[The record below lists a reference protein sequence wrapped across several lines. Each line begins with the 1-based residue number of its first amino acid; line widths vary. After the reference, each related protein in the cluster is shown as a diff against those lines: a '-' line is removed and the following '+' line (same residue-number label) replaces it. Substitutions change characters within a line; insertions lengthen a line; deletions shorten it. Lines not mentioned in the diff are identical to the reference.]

1 MNLTP
6 MTVSRYGDYYTYL
19 LSAGMPSS
27 PRGVETVA
35 LQNVSVTFRGRRV
48 PRRPKDNPAIGII
61 EGLQLIAG
69 IFDLPSLQA
78 AAPRARLDLFGAQSA
93 YGPRV
98 AEQIPLVIDVLIT
111 DPATRQAVLVFDRGN
126 EPPAARPCTTSI
138 QFQVDPSGVNLNMA
152 VSMRSSDA
160 VWGLPYDLVQF
171 NLLLE
176 AVAYCTNFVPGNITF
191 HLGNA
196 HIYTATKVQA
206 AAWGSDDI
214 LVTRPI
220 ISHGPIWHDQV
231 AGARELI
238 QKRMSAR
245 ELMDQFLDGAS
256 ND

>member
-6 MTVSRYGDYYTYL
+6 VPIRHYGDYYAYL
-19 LSAGMPSS
+19 LAAGKPSA
-27 PRGVETVA
+27 PRGVDTVA
-35 LQNVSVTFRGRRV
+35 LHNVSVTFAGRRV

-78 AAPRARLDLFGAQSA
+78 AAPRARLDLFGTQSA

-98 AEQIPLVIDVLIT
+98 AEQIPLVIDALIA
-111 DPATRQAVLVFDRGN
+111 DPATRQAVLVFDRGD
-126 EPPAARPCTTSI
+126 EPPATRPCTTSI
-138 QFQVDPSGVNLNMA
+138 QFQVDPSGVDLNVA

-160 VWGLPYDLVQF
+160 VWGLPYDLIQF

-176 AVAYCTNFVPGNITF
+176 AVAYCTNFVPGSITF

-196 HIYTATKVQA
+196 HIYVATAVPAT
-206 AAWGSDDI
+206 AWGSEVLI
-214 LVTRPI
+214 ARPI
-220 ISHGPIWHDQV
+220 ISHGPIWRDQV

-245 ELMDQFLDGAS
+245 GLMDQFLDGPS

>member
-6 MTVSRYGDYYTYL
+6 VPIRHYGDYYAYL
-19 LSAGMPSS
+19 LAAGKSSA
-27 PRGVETVA
+27 PRGVDTVA
-35 LQNVSVTFRGRRV
+35 LHNVSVTFAGRRV

-61 EGLQLIAG
+61 EGLQLLAG
-69 IFDLPSLQA
+69 IFDRPSLEA
-78 AAPRARLDLFGAQSA
+78 AAPHARLDLFSEQSA

-98 AEQIPLVIDVLIT
+98 ASQIPLVIDSLLT
-111 DPATRQAVLVFDRGN
+111 DKFTRQAVLVVDRGD
-126 EPPAARPCTTSI
+126 EPPATRPCTTSI
-138 QFQVDPSGVNLNMA
+138 QFQVDPSGVDLNMA

-160 VWGLPYDLVQF
+160 VWGLPYDLIQF

-220 ISHGPIWHDQV
+220 ISNGPIWRDQV

-245 ELMDQFLDGAS
+245 ELMDQFLDGPS

>member
-6 MTVSRYGDYYTYL
+6 VPIRHYGDYYAYL
-19 LSAGMPSS
+19 LAAGKPSA
-27 PRGVETVA
+27 PRGVDTVA
-35 LQNVSVTFRGRRV
+35 LHNVSVTFAGRRV

-61 EGLQLIAG
+61 EGLQLVAG
-69 IFDLPSLQA
+69 IFDRPSLEA

-98 AEQIPLVIDVLIT
+98 AEQIPLVIDALIT

-126 EPPAARPCTTSI
+126 EPPATRPCTTSI
-138 QFQVDPSGVNLNMA
+138 QFQVDPSGVDLNMA

-160 VWGLPYDLVQF
+160 VWGLPYDLIQF

-196 HIYTATKVQA
+196 HIYTATAVPA
-206 AAWGSDDI
+206 TAWGSEVLI
-214 LVTRPI
+214 ARPI
-220 ISHGPIWHDQV
+220 IAHGPTWGGQV
-231 AGARELI
+231 AGAREVIKKKLTGRQLI
-238 QKRMSAR
+238 
-245 ELMDQFLDGAS
+245 DQFVDGPTR
-256 ND
+256 